1 MPMVMLMD
9 KTRAFTNHQYRKL
22 LDVRTCAV
30 QCRSLLYLY
39 PIKFKPSLFRA
50 NHVLPFSTSLFWS
63 GVTLEWT
70 VTSIYVL
77 MIVTLHASSTF
88 RETRPVSK
96 FSLLPSSV
104 ALWSYIQPQ
113 IWDLVLIGDRL
124 KANEMALAFF
134 PIACDGIDTN
144 KRNPTTSLSNMR
156 NY

>member
-22 LDVRTCAV
+22 LDVRICAV

-39 PIKFKPSLFRA
+39 SIKFKPSLFRA
-50 NHVLPFSTSLFWS
+50 SHVLPFSTSLFWS

-88 RETRPVSK
+88 RETRRVSK

-124 KANEMALAFF
+124 KANEMAFAFF
-134 PIACDGIDTN
+134 PIAYDGIDTN